1 MMNLPCAPARGGPAL
16 LAEVIVTI
24 PLFICLFFALPSYAS
39 DGSDT
44 TDGTAAAA
52 TDTAAQ
58 AEYIRLSQELE
69 KLATRNAWPGVV
81 RTYDLLIATRVQPKF
96 EDHLIGAH
104 GARAIGDIT
113 SARQRLLLA
122 NDLREEREVIDWLW
136 EIDSTFG
143 QVYLACDLGKGELKA
158 EAIPFDP
165 DQAHAVE
172 FAAAKVLEGG
182 LFEGYLPAG
191 TYYFADYEVKVQ
203 PRIQGTRIDLRTA
216 DSGKPPK
223 KKKKDK

>member
-1 MMNLPCAPARGGPAL
+1 MMNLWFACLLFGSQAL
-16 LAEVIVTI
+16 
-24 PLFICLFFALPSYAS
+24 AS
-39 DGSDT
+39 DGTDPS
-44 TDGTAAAA
+44 DGTAAAA

-81 RTYDLLIATRVQPKF
+81 RTYDALIATGVAPKF

-122 NDLREEREVIDWLW
+122 NELREEREVIDWLW
-136 EIDSTFG
+136 EIDSTYG
-143 QVYLACDLGKGELKA
+143 QVYLACDAGKGQLQA
-158 EAIPFDP
+158 EAMPFDP

-172 FAAAKVLEGG
+172 FAAAKVLENGV
-182 LFEGYLPAG
+182 FEGYLPQG
-191 TYYFADYEVKVQ
+191 KYFFANVEVKVQ

-223 KKKKDK
+223 HKKKDK

>member
-1 MMNLPCAPARGGPAL
+1 MMIVPCAPARGGPAL
-16 LAEVIVTI
+16 LAEVFVTI
-24 PLFICLFFALPSYAS
+24 PLFACLIFSQPSYAS
-39 DGSDT
+39 EGSDT

-69 KLATRNAWPGVV
+69 KLATRNAWPGVA
-81 RTYDLLIATRVQPKF
+81 RTYDALIATGVPPKF

-104 GARAIGDIT
+104 GARALGDIT
-113 SARQRLLLA
+113 AARQRLLLA

-136 EIDSTFG
+136 EIDSTYG
-143 QVYLACDLGKGELKA
+143 QVFLACDAGKGELKA
-158 EAIPFDP
+158 EAMPFDP
-165 DQAHAVE
+165 DQMHAVE
-172 FAAAKVLEGG
+172 FAAAKVLAGG
-182 LFEGYLPAG
+182 IFEGYLPQG
-191 TYYFADYEVKVQ
+191 NYYFADYQVKVQ